1 LYILALKSGN
11 MLGKIKPDN
20 QQHLFQ
26 TRLTELINLEHA
38 LVKLAGELD
47 WSKMDL
53 EFQSLYSEQGRP
65 SIPIRK
71 IAGLLMLKE
80 LFKESDESVVERWI
94 ENPYW
99 QYFTGEDFFQNK
111 QPFDPSEFVHF
122 RKRLKENG
130 LEFILSKTVALHP
143 EAKNEKEVQIDT
155 TVMEKNI
162 TFPTDAKLAKKV
174 IDNCTKI
181 AKREGITQRQTYKR
195 VAKQHLRDAYF
206 GHHPKRKKKA
216 TMARKKLR
224 TIGKRVVRELERK
237 LPQETLKR
245 YETEFSNYNKALT
258 QEKNSKDKIYSL
270 HEPQTACI
278 AKGKAHKAYEFGT
291 KVAVTR
297 GRKTG
302 VITSIKRFS
311 GNPHDS
317 KTLEETLVQ
326 SQRVREQIGG
336 TRPEIASTDR
346 GFRGVTQVENT
357 KIEIPKNTKE
367 SSRYKQDVARKRFR
381 ARAAIEPTIS
391 HLKRNHSLGL
401 NFLKGV
407 AGDINNAILSGIGYN
422 LKIRFNQIKVQI
434 ALWLEFLILIFENVI
449 LVKNLKTQK
458 VGF

>member
-1 LYILALKSGN
+1 
-11 MLGKIKPDN
+11 MLGKIKPN
-20 QQHLFQ
+20 FQQNLFQ
-26 TRLTELINLEHA
+26 TRLTDLINLGHP
-38 LVKLAGELD
+38 LVKLATELD

-53 EFQSLYSEQGRP
+53 EFQNFYSEQGRP

-80 LFKESDESVVERWI
+80 MFKESDESVVERWI

-122 RKRLKENG
+122 RKRLKEKG
-130 LEFILSKTVALHP
+130 LEFILSQTVALHTD
-143 EAKNEKEVQIDT
+143 AKNEKEVQIDT
-155 TVMEKNI
+155 TVQEKNI

-181 AKREGITQRQTYKR
+181 AEKERVKQRQTYKR

-237 LPQETLKR
+237 LPEEILKQ
-245 YETEFSNYNKALT
+245 YQTEFSNYKKALT
-258 QEKNSKDKIYSL
+258 QQRNSKDKIYSL

-302 VITSIKRFS
+302 IITSIKRFS

-317 KTLEETLVQ
+317 KTLEESLAQ

-336 TRPEIASTDR
+336 TRPTIASTDR
-346 GFRGVTQVENT
+346 GFRGITQIENT
-357 KIEIPKNTKE
+357 KIEIPKSIKE
-367 SSRYKQDVARKRFR
+367 KSRYKQAVARKRFK

-391 HLKRNHSLGL
+391 HLKRNHALGL
-401 NFLKGV
+401 NFLKGT
-407 AGDINNAILSGIGYN
+407 AGDIHNALLAAIGYN
-422 LKIRFNQIKVQI
+422 LKMKFNQIKVQI
-434 ALWLEFLILIFENVI
+434 IFWFEFLTLIFDNII

>member
-1 LYILALKSGN
+1 
-11 MLGKIKPDN
+11 MLGKIKQDL
-20 QQHLFQ
+20 QQNLFQ
-26 TRLTELINLEHA
+26 TRLTDLINLEHP
-38 LVKLAGELD
+38 LVKLAQELD
-47 WSKMDL
+47 WSKMEL
-53 EFQSLYSEQGRP
+53 EFQNLYSEQGRP

-71 IAGLLMLKE
+71 IAGLLFLKE
-80 LFKESDESVVERWI
+80 MFKESDESVVERWI
-94 ENPYW
+94 ENAYW
-99 QYFTGEDFFQNK
+99 QYFTGESFFQKK

-122 RKRLKENG
+122 RKRLKESG
-130 LEFILSKTVALHP
+130 LEFILSQTVVLHP

-155 TVMEKNI
+155 TVQEKNI
-162 TFPTDAKLAKKV
+162 SFPTDAKLAKKV
-174 IDNCTKI
+174 IDNCSKI
-181 AKREGITQRQTYKR
+181 AEKEGVKQRQSYVR
-195 VAKQHLRDAYF
+195 VSKQHLRDAYF

-224 TIGKRVVRELERK
+224 TIGKKVVRELERI
-237 LPQETLKR
+237 LPASSLKY
-245 YETEFSNYNKALT
+245 YESEFDIYKKVLT
-258 QEKNSKDKIYSL
+258 QERHSKDKIYSL

-302 VITSIKRFS
+302 VISSIKRFS

-317 KTLEETLVQ
+317 KTLEESLAQ

-336 TRPEIASTDR
+336 TRPAIASTDR
-346 GFRGVTQVENT
+346 GFRGVTQVNDT
-357 KIEIPKNTKE
+357 QILIPNNKKE
-367 SSRYKQDVARKRFR
+367 KTRYQQDVARKRFR

-407 AGDINNAILSGIGYN
+407 AGDINNALLAGVGYN
-422 LKIRFNQIKVQI
+422 LKMRFNQIKAEI
-434 ALWLEFLILIFENVI
+434 LLWLDFLILIFANQF
-449 LVKNLKTQK
+449 LKIKLETQK

>member
-1 LYILALKSGN
+1 
-11 MLGKIKPDN
+11 MLGKIKPDF
-20 QQHLFQ
+20 QQNLFK
-26 TRLTELINLEHA
+26 TRLTDLINLSHP
-38 LVKLAGELD
+38 LVKLAQEIH
-47 WSKMDL
+47 WSKIEL
-53 EFQSLYSEQGRP
+53 EFQNLYSEQGRP
-65 SIPIRK
+65 SIPVRK
-71 IAGLLMLKE
+71 IAGLLLLKE
-80 LFKESDESVVERWI
+80 MFKESDESVVERWI
-94 ENPYW
+94 ENAYW
-99 QYFTGEDFFQNK
+99 QYFTGEEFFQTK

-122 RKRLKENG
+122 RKRLKESG
-130 LEFILSKTVALHP
+130 LEFLLSQTVALHP
-143 EAKNEKEVQIDT
+143 KAKSEKEVQIDT
-155 TVMEKNI
+155 TVQEKNI
-162 TFPTDAKLAKKV
+162 TYPTDAKLAKKV
-174 IDNCTKI
+174 IDNCSKI
-181 AKREGITQRQTYKR
+181 ATKEGVKQRQTYKR

-224 TIGKRVVRELERK
+224 TIGKRVLRELERK
-237 LPQETLKR
+237 LPQETLKK
-245 YETEFSNYNKALT
+245 YETEFSNYKKALL
-258 QEKNSKDKIYSL
+258 QERNSKDKIYSL

-317 KTLEETLVQ
+317 KTLEESLAQ

-336 TRPEIASTDR
+336 TRPTIASTDR
-346 GFRGVTQVENT
+346 GFRGVTQVGNT

-367 SSRYKQDVARKRFR
+367 KSRYQQEVVRKRFR

-391 HLKRNHSLGL
+391 HLKRNHALGL

-407 AGDINNAILSGIGYN
+407 AGDINNALLSGIGYN
-422 LKIRFNQIKVQI
+422 LKMRFNQIKEQI
-434 ALWLEFLILIFENVI
+434 VLWLEFLILIFLNVFFKI
-449 LVKNLKTQK
+449 NLKTQK

>member
-1 LYILALKSGN
+1 
-11 MLGKIKPDN
+11 MLGKIKPDF
-20 QQHLFQ
+20 QQNLFQ
-26 TRLTELINLEHA
+26 TRLTDLINLGHP
-38 LVKLAGELD
+38 LVKLADEVAWD
-47 WSKMDL
+47 KMEL
-53 EFQSLYSEQGRP
+53 EFQNLYSDQGRP

-71 IAGLLMLKE
+71 IAGLLMIKE
-80 LFKESDESVVERWI
+80 MFKESDESVVERWI

-99 QYFTGEDFFQNK
+99 QYFTGEYFFQNK

-122 RKRLKENG
+122 RKRLKEKG
-130 LEFILSKTVALHP
+130 LEFILSQTVALHP

-181 AKREGITQRQTYKR
+181 AEKEGVKQRQTYKR

-216 TMARKKLR
+216 IMARKKLR

-237 LPQETLKR
+237 LPEEILKQ
-245 YETEFSNYNKALT
+245 YETEFSNYKKVLT
-258 QEKNSKDKIYSL
+258 QERNSKDKIYSL

-302 VITSIKRFS
+302 IITSIKRFS

-317 KTLEETLVQ
+317 KTLEESLAQ

-336 TRPEIASTDR
+336 TRPTIASTDR
-346 GFRGVTQVENT
+346 GFRGIAQVENT
-357 KIEIPKNTKE
+357 QIEIPKNTKE
-367 SSRYKQDVARKRFR
+367 KSRYKQDVARKRFK

-391 HLKRNHSLGL
+391 HLKRNHALGL

-407 AGDINNAILSGIGYN
+407 AGDINNALLSGIGYN
-422 LKIRFNQIKVQI
+422 LKMRFNQIKVQI
-434 ALWLEFLILIFENVI
+434 VLWLEFLIHIFANVFLI
-449 LVKNLKTQK
+449 KNLKTQK
-458 VGF
+458 LGC

>member
-1 LYILALKSGN
+1 
-11 MLGKIKPDN
+11 MLGKIKPDL
-20 QQHLFQ
+20 QQNLFQ
-26 TRLTELINLEHA
+26 TRLIELINLGHP
-38 LVKLAGELD
+38 LVKLAQELD
-47 WSKMDL
+47 WNKMEF
-53 EFQSLYSEQGRP
+53 EFQNLYSEQGRP

-71 IAGLLMLKE
+71 IAGLLLLKE
-80 LFKESDESVVERWI
+80 MFKESDESVVERWI

-99 QYFTGEDFFQNK
+99 QYFTGESFFQNK

-122 RKRLKENG
+122 RKRLQESG
-130 LEFILSKTVALHP
+130 LEFLLSQTVSLHP

-174 IDNCTKI
+174 IDNCNKI
-181 AKREGITQRQTYKR
+181 ANLEGVNQRQTYKR

-216 TMARKKLR
+216 VAARKKLR
-224 TIGKRVVRELERK
+224 TIGNRVIRELERK
-237 LPQETLKR
+237 LPESVLKQYESEFVKYKKVLSQER
-245 YETEFSNYNKALT
+245 
-258 QEKNSKDKIYSL
+258 NSKDKIYSL

-302 VITSIKRFS
+302 VITSVKRFL

-317 KTLEETLVQ
+317 KTLEESLAQ

-336 TRPEIASTDR
+336 TRPTIASTDR

-367 SSRYKQDVARKRFR
+367 KSRYKQEIARKRFR

-391 HLKRNHSLGL
+391 HLKRNHALGL

-407 AGDINNAILSGIGYN
+407 AGDIHNALLSGIGYN
-422 LKIRFNQIKVQI
+422 LKMRFNQIKEQI
-434 ALWLEFLILIFENVI
+434 VLWLKFLIQIFEEVLLNI
-449 LVKNLKTQK
+449 NLKTRT
-458 VGF
+458 VSF

>member
-1 LYILALKSGN
+1 
-11 MLGKIKPDN
+11 MLGKIKPN
-20 QQHLFQ
+20 FQQNLFQ
-26 TRLTELINLEHA
+26 TRLTDLINLEHP
-38 LVKLAGELD
+38 LVKLAGEFD
-47 WSKMDL
+47 WSKMEF

-65 SIPIRK
+65 SIAIRK
-71 IAGLLMLKE
+71 IAGLLLLKE
-80 LFKESDESVVERWI
+80 MFKESDESVVERWI

-122 RKRLKENG
+122 RKRLKEDG
-130 LEFILSKTVALHP
+130 LEFVLSQTVALHP
-143 EAKNEKEVQIDT
+143 EAKTEKEVQIDT

-181 AKREGITQRQTYKR
+181 AEKEGVKQRQTYKR

-224 TIGKRVVRELERK
+224 TIGKRVLRELERK
-237 LPQETLKR
+237 LPEPILKQ
-245 YETEFSNYNKALT
+245 YETEFSNYKKALT
-258 QEKNSKDKIYSL
+258 QERNTKDKIYSL

-302 VITSIKRFS
+302 IITSIKRFS

-317 KTLEETLVQ
+317 KTLEESLAQ

-336 TRPEIASTDR
+336 NRPTIASTDR

-357 KIEIPKNTKE
+357 QIEIPKSTKE
-367 SSRYKQDVARKRFR
+367 KSRYKQEVARKRFR

-391 HLKRNHSLGL
+391 HLKRNHALGL
-401 NFLKGV
+401 NFLKDL
-407 AGDINNAILSGIGYN
+407 AGDIHNALLAGIGYN
-422 LKIRFNQIKVQI
+422 LKMRFNQIKAQI
-434 ALWLEFLILIFENVI
+434 VLWLEFLILIFANVI

>member
-1 LYILALKSGN
+1 
-11 MLGKIKPDN
+11 MLGKLKPN
-20 QQHLFQ
+20 FQQNLFQ
-26 TRLTELINLEHA
+26 TRLTDLINLVHP
-38 LVKLAGELD
+38 LVKLAHELD
-47 WSKMDL
+47 WNKMEL
-53 EFQSLYSEQGRP
+53 EFQKLYSDHGRP

-71 IAGLLMLKE
+71 IAGLLLLKE
-80 LFKESDESVVERWI
+80 MFKESDESVVERWI

-122 RKRLKENG
+122 RKRLKESG
-130 LEFILSKTVALHP
+130 LEFILSQTVALHP
-143 EAKNEKEVQIDT
+143 EAQNEKEVQIDT

-181 AKREGITQRQTYKR
+181 AEGESVKQRQTYKR

-216 TMARKKLR
+216 VAARKKLR
-224 TIGKRVVRELERK
+224 TIANRVIRELERK
-237 LPQETLKR
+237 LPEPVLKK
-245 YETEFSNYNKALT
+245 YESEFNNYKKVLS

-302 VITSIKRFS
+302 IITSIKRFS

-317 KTLEETLVQ
+317 KTLEESLAQ

-336 TRPEIASTDR
+336 TRPTIASTDR
-346 GFRGVTQVENT
+346 GFRGLIQVENT

-367 SSRYKQDVARKRFR
+367 KSRYKQEVARKRFR

-391 HLKRNHSLGL
+391 HLKRNHALGL

-407 AGDINNAILSGIGYN
+407 AGDIHNALLSGIGYN
-422 LKIRFNQIKVQI
+422 LKMRFNKIKEQIV
-434 ALWLEFLILIFENVI
+434 LWFEFLILIFVRVFFKI
-449 LVKNLKTQK
+449 NLKTQK
-458 VGF
+458 LSF